1 VRRGALGAAL
11 LTALVASLW
20 CLTTGR
26 TSLEAWRVPVD
37 YSDDALFTLGMLRAA
52 QDGHLL
58 PVGPIEVPELGAP
71 HAAGW
76 NGFLRQ
82 HKPQYWLAGRLARA
96 MGLFPAA
103 NLLVLLATVLA
114 ALSFLAVSRY
124 FRARPE
130 WALAGACAF
139 ALSPFFFYRALSHL
153 TLSNYWPIPLAI
165 LVVTWAFGR
174 NGLAPGSRRFWV
186 AAAITLVAGL
196 HNLYYAALLAQFL
209 GLACLSQWLVR
220 RQRRAALGALALLVV
235 LFATVLADNANL
247 LLQLASEEPTALVV
261 RPYGNLERYAL
272 KPIELLLPIGGGS
285 IVPWRA
291 AGAAYVRKALV
302 RGELGSVYL
311 GIAGVAALLALVLKT
326 ARAVLGR
333 PARPLP
339 ATALALV
346 WIFAH
351 SVVGGLNG
359 LVGLTGFVWLRASGR
374 YSIWILALVLLWG
387 VVAMSRTALARQRW
401 ASVLAAT
408 VAGALTLVDQ
418 LPPRTR
424 AGAIREVGSRV
435 ASDGTFAGSLE
446 SALPAGAMLFQLPVV
461 DFPEGQRILAASDYE
476 HLRPYLHA
484 RRLRFSYGSDKG
496 RTQDAWQRRV
506 ELLEPAPMADALER
520 MGFAGVVVNRKA
532 YPDGAQ
538 ALREA
543 LAATGRLETWE
554 SPDRD
559 FLFVRL
565 RPGPSPQPPD
575 LVVPLSGESEG
586 S

>member
-1 VRRGALGAAL
+1 MKRWAASAVL
-11 LTALVASLW
+11 LAVLVAGLW
-20 CLTTGR
+20 CFTTGR

-37 YSDDALFTLGMLRAA
+37 YSDDALFTLGTLRAA

-71 HAAGW
+71 HVAGW

-96 MGLFPAA
+96 IGLFPAA
-103 NLLVLLATVLA
+103 NLLVLLTTVLA
-114 ALSFLAVSRY
+114 ALAFLAVSRY

-139 ALSPFFFYRALSHL
+139 ALSPFFFYRSLSHI

-220 RQRRAALGALALLVV
+220 REGRAALGALALLVV
-235 LFATVLADNANL
+235 LFAAVLADNANL
-247 LLQLASEEPTALVV
+247 LLQLASEKPTALVV

-291 AGAAYVRKALV
+291 AGATYLGKALV

-311 GIAGVAALLALVLKT
+311 GMAGVAALLALVMQT
-326 ARAVLGR
+326 ARAVLSR
-333 PARPLP
+333 PTRPLP

-359 LVGLTGFVWLRASGR
+359 LLGLTGFVWLRASGR
-374 YSIWILALVLLWG
+374 YSIWILALVLVWG
-387 VVAMSRTALARQRW
+387 VLAISRTALGRHRA
-401 ASVLAAT
+401 ASVVAAAI
-408 VAGALTLVDQ
+408 AGAMTLADQ

-424 AGAIREVGSRV
+424 AGAIREMGNRV
-435 ASDGTFAGSLE
+435 ASDAAFARSLE
-446 SALPAGAMLFQLPVV
+446 AALPAGAMLFQLPVV
-461 DFPEGQRILAASDYE
+461 DFPEGKPILAASDYE

-484 RRLRFSYGSDKG
+484 RQLRFSYGSDKG
-496 RTQDAWQRRV
+496 RPQDAWQRRV
-506 ELLEPAPMADALER
+506 ESLEPAPMAEALER
-520 MGFAGVVVNRKA
+520 IGFAGIVVNRKA

-538 ALREA
+538 ELREA
-543 LAATGRLETWE
+543 LAAAGRLEAWE
-554 SPDRD
+554 GPDRD

-565 RPGPSPQPPD
+565 TPEPSPQPPD
-575 LVVPLSGESEG
+575 AVLPPADENEG